1 MMKRITS
8 TGCDAGQAGRCTGW
22 DGNIKWKVPASPW
35 AKEGAGSRNRRGG
48 GAARAKG
55 GVFRVA
61 GRAQRRPG
69 GEKAGPAGRAEVIKG
84 HVNHTPRVRRG
95 RA

>member
-1 MMKRITS
+1 MSWVGWKHKVES
-8 TGCDAGQAGRCTGW
+8 ASVALGQGGRR
-22 DGNIKWKVPASPW
+22 KPEPK
-35 AKEGAGSRNRRGG
+35 GG

-95 RA
+95 RE